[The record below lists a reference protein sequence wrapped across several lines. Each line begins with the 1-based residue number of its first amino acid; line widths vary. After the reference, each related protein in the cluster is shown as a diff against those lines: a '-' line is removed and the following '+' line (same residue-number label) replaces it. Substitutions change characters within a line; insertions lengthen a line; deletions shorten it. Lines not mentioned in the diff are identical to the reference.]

1 MYKYSLL
8 FLCFISV
15 YSSNAFIPMKKNKY
29 FKEDVC
35 AYPDSSIYYVKPCE
49 EGKYCKMSDELGIC
63 QDVPYKAQIKGLGD
77 ECSSDFECD
86 FNLQCVSA
94 KCTLPG
100 CTSPYS
106 VVKTHFGWTC
116 QSNTE
121 AGLCYN
127 RDFSSSIPFTS
138 TSQYT
143 ISHDYFQVCGKITFK
158 VTSTSTN
165 NGKLYEIEKIESA
178 YIGTIE
184 NDFVS
189 DERACK
195 SGYALYFYPD
205 GTLTDPGKD
214 DYTNHM
220 YKKCV
225 TVNNIDKKGNSCIIQ
240 YDTDKIYNVD
250 QLSLRTD
257 EDRNNLIS
265 LSQNNG
271 QLDFNLRNNEYIC
284 NENLLTKLEMFS
296 KYINLF
302 TVDKQ
307 KQCSTK
313 ENYNEPETCNDN
325 EIRKWYYFYNNPDD
339 YVFYYDEENKHNEVV
354 NFLLQ
359 AKYKSYI
366 SSTKLNIKYFISF
379 LFLLL
384 SF

>member
-35 AYPDSSIYYVKPCE
+35 AYPESSVIYVKPCE
-49 EGKYCKMSDELGIC
+49 EGKYCEMMDELGIC
-63 QDVPYKAQIKGLGD
+63 QDVPYKAQIKSLD
-77 ECSSDFECD
+77 EECSSDFECD
-86 FNLQCVSA
+86 YNLKCILS
-94 KCTLPG
+94 KCTLSS
-100 CTSPYS
+100 CTGAGNSI
-106 VVKTHFGWTC
+106 VKTDSGYWTC
-116 QSNTE
+116 QSNIN
-121 AGLCYN
+121 AGLCQYY
-127 RDFSSSIPFTS
+127 DSINSDDVTVG
-138 TSQYT
+138 
-143 ISHDYFQVCGKITFK
+143 HDYFQVCGKITFRL
-158 VTSTSTN
+158 TSPTN
-165 NGKLYEIEKIESA
+165 SAEKKYDIDKIESA

-205 GTLTDPGKD
+205 GTLTDPGKNV
-214 DYTNHM
+214 YTNHL

-225 TVNNIDKKGNSCIIQ
+225 TVNNIEKRGMTCTIQ

-250 QLSLRTD
+250 QLMTRTD
-257 EDRNNLIS
+257 KDGTNFFTININPFSIS
-265 LSQNNG
+265 LNDKYDYMCS
-271 QLDFNLRNNEYIC
+271 DY
-284 NENLLTKLEMFS
+284 LLTKLEMFS
-296 KYINLF
+296 KYINAF
-302 TVDKQ
+302 TVEKQ
-307 KQCSTK
+307 KQCATK
-313 ENYNEPETCNDN
+313 ENYNDPVTCNDN
-325 EIRKWYYFYNNPDD
+325 EIRKWYYFYEHPDD
-339 YVFYYDEENKHNEVV
+339 YILYYDEENKKNEVV

-359 AKYKSYI
+359 NKYKSYI

>member
-1 MYKYSLL
+1 
-8 FLCFISV
+8 
-15 YSSNAFIPMKKNKY
+15 MKKNKY

-35 AYPDSSIYYVKPCE
+35 AYPDSSITYVRPCE
-49 EGKYCKMSDELGIC
+49 EGKYCQMMNELGIC
-63 QDVPYKAQIKGLGD
+63 QDIPYKAQIKGLGD

-86 FNLQCVSA
+86 LGLNCIST
-94 KCTLPG
+94 KCTYSG
-100 CTSPYS
+100 CTSPGS
-106 VVKTHFGWTC
+106 SIVKTHSGWIC
-116 QSNTE
+116 QTNTN
-121 AGLCYN
+121 AGLCFY
-127 RDFSSSIPFTS
+127 RDFSTS
-138 TSQYT
+138 PWRD
-143 ISHDYFQVCGKITFK
+143 ISVNHDYFQVCGKITFK
-158 VTSTSTN
+158 DISPSSTT
-165 NGKLYEIEKIESA
+165 GKKYVIEKIESA

-184 NDFVS
+184 SDFVS

-214 DYTNHM
+214 DYTNNM

-225 TVNNIDKKGNSCIIQ
+225 TVNNIEKRESTCIIQ

-250 QLSLRTD
+250 QLAIRTGD
-257 EDRNNLIS
+257 DGNTLINYGI
-265 LSQNNG
+265 NNG
-271 QLDFNLRNNEYIC
+271 QIYLSLRSDNSYIC
-284 NENLLTKLEMFS
+284 NDNLLTKLEMFS

-302 TVDKQ
+302 TVEKQ

-325 EIRKWYYFYNNPDD
+325 EIRKWYYFYENPDD
-339 YVFYYDEENKHNEVV
+339 YILYYDEKDKNNDVV

-359 AKYKSYI
+359 ETYKSYI